1 MQNAKAVLQV
11 VRHEVNLFVAV
22 LQPFRLMQPLFVYT
36 TLLDLLQV
44 PTCTAK

>member
-22 LQPFRLMQPLFVYT
+22 LQPFLQKPPSSVCT